1 MFQRCWG
8 TLVGLSTVTVFSVI
22 YSCENMR
29 CRQFHPPG
37 VRSSTI
43 GVSWAFQRARP
54 CSCLLATK
62 LFSSSWS
69 PSSNQIS
76 KTHLPGTP
84 ISLQVFSV
92 LHLPANSSPG
102 LINLQAL
109 LPPPELPCNM
119 QETFCFL
126 IKSHYLILSKTMI
139 TDFLLSFPIFQLKNN
154 NCSPAD
160 SLFRSRTM
168 LWPCYEISP
177 AATGTIY

>member
-1 MFQRCWG
+1 MSSFIQVTQLVLSRPLLNQLYLSACVSGCNKFFEPYTSGNRFLVKVLSIIPRMFQRCWG
-8 TLVGLSTVTVFSVI
+8 TLVGLSAVTVFSVI

-29 CRQFHPPG
+29 CQQFHPPG

-84 ISLQVFSV
+84 GSDFAPGVFC
-92 LHLPANSSPG
+92 LT
-102 LINLQAL
+102 
-109 LPPPELPCNM
+109 PPS
-119 QETFCFL
+119 Q
-126 IKSHYLILSKTMI
+126 
-139 TDFLLSFPIFQLKNN
+139 
-154 NCSPAD
+154 
-160 SLFRSRTM
+160 
-168 LWPCYEISP
+168 
-177 AATGTIY
+177 